1 MTEVSGITFQY
12 VVKAL
17 ETNTGIPAEEMLE
30 HIGLDGAVF
39 QRGKTDSGFLTSVFR
54 YCMEKTE
61 NPHLA
66 LDIGQSMP
74 YQSLGLLGYLLLNTA
89 NLKQMIEKFSRYQQ
103 LVSRLLKFHISD
115 DGKYYKFAVYINE
128 NRNIPVPAHH
138 AEVHLSAILNVLSQI
153 LGHKVVPAYTH
164 FSQKRVKDCKR
175 HHELFGE
182 HIFFE
187 KGENALFFK
196 KDELNVPVSNANRSM
211 LEYFE
216 AQANAILQEMGNSS
230 WFSRVEKEIL
240 KNIGDKSVNIDF
252 VAGRLN
258 VSVRTLQNY
267 LKAENRSFSEAL
279 AKVRR
284 SLADHYILNTKL
296 NDAEISA
303 MLGYSEV
310 SAFYRAYKKWNLA
323 TPKSFRR
330 ERNY

>member
-12 VVKAL
+12 VLKAL
-17 ETNTGIPAEEMLE
+17 EANAGVAADEMLE
-30 HIGLDGAVF
+30 FLGLDGSVF
-39 QRGKTDSGFLTSVFR
+39 QNDRVDSGHLSAVFR
-54 YCMEKTE
+54 YCMEKTD

-74 YQSLGLLGYLLLNTA
+74 YQSLGLLGYLLLNTP

-103 LVSRLLKFHISD
+103 LVSRLLKFHFAD

-153 LGHKVVPAYTH
+153 LGQKVVPAYVR
-164 FSQKRVKDCKR
+164 FSRRRVKDCAR

-187 KGENALFFK
+187 KEENAVFFK
-196 KDELNVPVSNANRSM
+196 KDELNIPVNNANRTM

-216 AQANAILQEMGNSS
+216 AQANAILREMENSS

-240 KNIGDKSVNIDF
+240 KSIGDRSVTVEL
-252 VAGRLN
+252 VAGGLN
-258 VSVRTLQNY
+258 VGVRTLQNY
-267 LKAENRSFSEAL
+267 LKGEGKSFSQAL

-284 SLADHYILNTKL
+284 SLAEHYIRNTRL
-296 NDAEISA
+296 SDADISA

-310 SAFYRAYKKWNLA
+310 SAFYRAYRKWNLA
-323 TPKSFRR
+323 TPKKL
-330 ERNY
+330 RNGA